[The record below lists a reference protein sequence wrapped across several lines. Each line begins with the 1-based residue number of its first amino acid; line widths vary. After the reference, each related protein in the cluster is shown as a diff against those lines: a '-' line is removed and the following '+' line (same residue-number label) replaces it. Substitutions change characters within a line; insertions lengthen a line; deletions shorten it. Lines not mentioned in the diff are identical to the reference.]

1 MEDPINIIYKI
12 QKRLRSSL
20 QQIGDTMISGGVD
33 NMEKYKYLLGQATTI
48 QIILQEISN
57 LLEEKEQ
64 PDEQPRPDNVIS
76 FERDPEA

>member
-48 QIILQEISN
+48 QIILQEISK

-64 PDEQPRPDNVIS
+64 PDEQPKPDNVIS